1 MTDNKNNNSGKAKKL
16 HTAGYQPLQE
26 GYKPKPQSTSSGE
39 IKPPQGGTGETPK
52 NNNSQGQ

>member
-1 MTDNKNNNSGKAKKL
+1 MTDSKNNKSGKGKEL

-26 GYKPKPQSTSSGE
+26 GYKPKPQPASSGQ

-52 NNNSQGQ
+52 KDSAK